1 MKNRNFGVF
10 FTLILTAFTV
20 LLGNAQAATITG
32 KIAFEGQAPEA
43 QAIKMDADANCK
55 LAHPEGAKSE
65 EVVVNSNG
73 TLKNVFVYVKEGLS
87 GQKFDAPKDS
97 VKFDQKGCQYSP
109 RVLGIQVGQPLE
121 ILNSD
126 PTLHNVHS
134 LATQSQQFNLGMPIQ
149 GMKLKKTFT
158 APEIMVKVKCEVHPW
173 MAGYIGV
180 LEHPFYA
187 VSGDDGSFSINNLP
201 PGEYVIEAWHEK
213 YGAQTQAVSIA
224 ADGDAKEL
232 SFQYKAA

>member
-1 MKNRNFGVF
+1 MKNRKKLGVF
-10 FTLILTAFTV
+10 FTAFTAFQV
-20 LLGNAQAATITG
+20 NVYAATVTG
-32 KIAFEGQAPEA
+32 KIAFEGRAPAAET
-43 QAIKMDADANCK
+43 IKMDADASCK
-55 LAHPEGAKSE
+55 LAHPDGAKSE
-65 EVVVNSNG
+65 EAVVNSNG
-73 TLKNVFVYVKEGLS
+73 TLKNVFVYVKEGVS
-87 GQKFDAPKDS
+87 GKFDAPKES
-97 VKFDQKGCQYSP
+97 VKFDQHGCQYTP

-134 LATQSQQFNLGMPIQ
+134 LATKTQQFNLGMPIQ

-180 LEHPFYA
+180 LDHPFFSA
-187 VSGDDGSFSINNLP
+187 TGGDGSFSINNLP
-201 PGEYVIEAWHEK
+201 PGEYVVEAWHEK
-213 YGAQTQAVSIA
+213 YGTQTQKVSVA
-224 ADGDAKEL
+224 ADGDVKEL

>member
-1 MKNRNFGVF
+1 MNKKDFKRVF
-10 FTLILTAFTV
+10 FFLFLTAFIA
-20 LLGNAQAATITG
+20 LQASAATVTG
-32 KIAFEGQAPEA
+32 KIAFEGQAPES
-43 QAIKMDADANCK
+43 QVIKMDADATCK

-87 GQKFDAPKDS
+87 SQKFDAPKQS
-97 VKFDQKGCQYSP
+97 VVFDQKGCQYSP

-134 LATQSQQFNLGMPIQ
+134 LAAKSQPFNLGMPIQ

-158 APEIMVKVKCEVHPW
+158 APEVMVKVKCEVHPW

-180 LEHPFYA
+180 LDHPFFS
-187 VSGDDGSFSINNLP
+187 VSGDDGGFSINNLP
-201 PGEYVIEAWHEK
+201 PGEYVVEAWHEK
-213 YGAQTQAVSIA
+213 YGAQTQNVSIA
-224 ADGDAKEL
+224 AEGDSKEL
-232 SFQYKAA
+232 QFQYY